1 MNPTADVY
9 EKIINDLH
17 QTILL
22 QSTIIDDN
30 LLMEIDIDEDLVQ
43 VYRDSEPCRWG
54 IPSDFSKISYFPE
67 QVLQKHLKW
76 ISSLESEPYSLLH

>member
-1 MNPTADVY
+1 MRVLVLLFYYSNFSVSNAMNPTADVY

-43 VYRDSEPCRWG
+43 VYRDSEPCRWD
-54 IPSDFSKISYFPE
+54 IFDFSKIY
-67 QVLQKHLKW
+67 
-76 ISSLESEPYSLLH
+76 YLL

>member
-43 VYRDSEPCRWG
+43 VDKDSEPRRWD
-54 IPSDFSKISYFPE
+54 IFDFSKIY
-67 QVLQKHLKW
+67 
-76 ISSLESEPYSLLH
+76 YLL

>member
-43 VYRDSEPCRWG
+43 VDKDSEPHRWD
-54 IPSDFSKISYFPE
+54 IFDFSKIY
-67 QVLQKHLKW
+67 
-76 ISSLESEPYSLLH
+76 YLL

>member
-43 VYRDSEPCRWG
+43 V
-54 IPSDFSKISYFPE
+54 DFF
-67 QVLQKHLKW
+67 LF
-76 ISSLESEPYSLLH
+76 